1 MNKLQKADEEYYLTC
16 GYLLKLASKYGIKSW
31 NQKLESKA
39 GELIE
44 SSEPAKKTRDFEVD
58 TFELYP

>member
-39 GELIE
+39 GIKSWNQKL
-44 SSEPAKKTRDFEVD
+44 AN
-58 TFELYP
+58 